1 MAASEEARPSGQ
13 EEVVEMS
20 QTVSEAA
27 AKPYGVERVCDVW
40 EQARST
46 FYDRQQKLV
55 QGIKPGKRGP
65 RPPVSDAEL
74 LDLI

>member
-1 MAASEEARPSGQ
+1 
-13 EEVVEMS
+13 MS

-46 FYDRQQKLV
+46 FYDRQLKLV